1 MRWPLLD
8 CSPGDRCVEVA
19 ISGSSTVV
27 RYIIHLNVY
36 KFGRDKLLFIIVIVS
51 VGKGYTVH
59 VPLRPFAEHLIQST
73 CITVES

>member
-1 MRWPLLD
+1 M
-8 CSPGDRCVEVA
+8 A

-51 VGKGYTVH
+51 VMERCQQGKGYTVQ

>member
-1 MRWPLLD
+1 M
-8 CSPGDRCVEVA
+8 A

-51 VGKGYTVH
+51 VMERCQQGKGYTVH

-73 CITVES
+73 YITVES